1 VRRRPAHDANTSVF
15 QATLQALNDSAGT
28 SSNSLEWLF
37 ELPAFAGL
45 TKAERALV
53 LPANHGG
60 ASDIHSGTDQTV
72 VDSRLVLENATLDS
86 GKRDRLLGLRLLFDW
101 ADRATSDGKDMQ
113 WIRREVVE
121 RLKARVW
128 MLGTEE

>member
-1 VRRRPAHDANTSVF
+1 M
-15 QATLQALNDSAGT
+15 
-28 SSNSLEWLF
+28 
-37 ELPAFAGL
+37 
-45 TKAERALV
+45 
-53 LPANHGG
+53 
-60 ASDIHSGTDQTV
+60 
-72 VDSRLVLENATLDS
+72 DSRLVLENATLDS

-128 MLGTEE
+128 MIGTEE

>member
-1 VRRRPAHDANTSVF
+1 VF
-15 QATLQALNDSAGT
+15 QATLQALNDVA
-28 SSNSLEWLF
+28 SSSSHSLEWLF
-37 ELPAFAGL
+37 ELPAFASL
-45 TKAERALV
+45 TTAERALV
-53 LPANHGG
+53 LPPDHGG
-60 ASDIHSGTDQTV
+60 ASDIHASTDQTV

-101 ADRATSDGKDMQ
+101 ADQATSEGKDMQ

-128 MLGTEE
+128 MMEKEE